1 MLFLAPGFRILL
13 GALALASGLPLAG
26 HAETQIRKSTSY
38 FAITGRNAGDL
49 DRALQRH
56 GPLTQNTGSRHP
68 GATEIKF
75 GGELTYVHKNGECTV
90 SNVRVTL
97 TTHLIL
103 PRWKNRAKAD
113 RELGMIWD
121 TLSADIKRHEERH
134 AEIART
140 HARSIDARLRAL
152 PPQPSCDTL
161 QKQVNEA
168 MQESV
173 ATHDRD
179 QLRFDRVE
187 AANFEK
193 RMMRLI
199 QYRQQ
204 SDGSSK

>member
-1 MLFLAPGFRILL
+1 MFLAPGFRILL
-13 GALALASGLPLAG
+13 GAVALVASVPVAS
-26 HAETQIRKSTSY
+26 HAETQIKKSISY
-38 FAITGRNAGDL
+38 FAITGRNADDL

-75 GGELTYVHKNGECTV
+75 GGELTYVHKNGECAV

-103 PRWKNRAKAD
+103 PRWQNRAKAD
-113 RELGMIWD
+113 KELGMIWD

-140 HARSIDARLRAL
+140 HARSIDVRLRAL
-152 PPQPSCDTL
+152 SPQPSCDTL
-161 QKQVNEA
+161 QQQVNEA

-173 ATHDRD
+173 AAHDRD

-187 AANFEK
+187 ATNFEK

-204 SDGSSK
+204 SGSRSK

>member
-1 MLFLAPGFRILL
+1 MFLAPGFRILL
-13 GALALASGLPLAG
+13 GALALAASLPVAG

-38 FAITGRNAGDL
+38 FPITGRTADDL

-75 GGELTYVHKNGECTV
+75 GGELTYVHKNGECAV
-90 SNVRVTL
+90 GKVRVTL

-113 RELGMIWD
+113 GDLGMIWD

-134 AEIART
+134 AEIARN
-140 HARSIDARLRAL
+140 HARTIDARLRAL
-152 PPQPSCDTL
+152 RPQTSCDTL
-161 QKQVNEA
+161 QKQVTDA
-168 MQESV
+168 MQDSV
-173 ATHDRD
+173 AAHDRD
-179 QLRFDRVE
+179 QLRFDQVE

-204 SDGSSK
+204 SDRRSK